1 MTFLTPRFCIEKF
14 STINQ
19 QELLYKLVAV
29 EQRRLGR
36 HVLLT
41 STHLDKKLD
50 EIYSFVLDHIG
61 STLHTIVPDELISL
75 GVHCSLPGTF
85 DYELAV
91 ILTPLGSYHVF
102 YCFDTKRLVF
112 TERCVPHNK
121 ETFIVHNEYILPS
134 SQNQSIKISLE

>member
-1 MTFLTPRFCIEKF
+1 MTFLTPRFCIQEF

-19 QELLYKLVAV
+19 QELLYKLVSV

-36 HVLLT
+36 HVLL
-41 STHLDKKLD
+41 SSSHLDKKLD
-50 EIYSFVLDHIG
+50 EIYSFVLDNIG

-91 ILTPLGSYHVF
+91 IVAPLATYHVF
-102 YCFDTKRLVF
+102 YCFDTKQLVF
-112 TERCVPHNK
+112 TERCVPHTK
-121 ETFIVHNEYILPS
+121 ETFVVRNEYVLPN
-134 SQNQSIKISLE
+134 SQNQSIKGT